1 MASRTGNFGKAPVGR
16 RDFLRS
22 IAAAGSAAVLPAG
35 FGASA
40 ARAAAPG
47 PTAVV
52 IGAGIAGLSA
62 AYELKRAG
70 FRVSIFEK
78 EEYTGGRMR
87 EGWMGPLYGPIH
99 AQGVFKASRE
109 MLALADEVGVGE
121 GLDGISEDYM
131 VENGVG
137 VYNVSSRFHVDE
149 VANVPGISEETKRLL
164 PRLQAD
170 LDRIQ
175 QQVDPCSMASGA
187 EFDDETLTQYYE
199 RVLGKQAGSEVLRYW
214 VEPVLDWFGWPADST
229 SKIALLSWYGQ
240 QQSDFVS
247 PRGGIG
253 VLTRRLGELLNVQ
266 HEVTV
271 QFVTPPDST
280 GRHTIHYLTPELE
293 RRSMT
298 PDVVVCAT
306 EGRYIDRLVQ
316 GLTPKQK
323 TFFNSVFTTT
333 SAVMFYIL
341 DEKAAPNATIGE
353 NYIPSHPD
361 PIKRRVNGWNVS
373 PADPT
378 NHNRPANIRMDLTQ
392 PEIQVW
398 QASNK
403 TLPDYCAPLIKYL
416 YPAFDMKNV
425 VDTVNYTC
433 DHLIYMPV
441 GFCRQMA
448 DVLRDQEKQRRGLYF
463 AGEYIAGGHTGAA
476 CASGRTVGRLIA
488 KHWKT

>member
-1 MASRTGNFGKAPVGR
+1 MAGRAGSNNQSPSSR
-16 RDFLRS
+16 RDVLKG
-22 IAAAGSAAVLPAG
+22 IAAAGSIAVLPTG
-35 FGASA
+35 FGARL

-78 EEYTGGRMR
+78 ENYTGGRMR

-109 MLALADEVGVGE
+109 MLALADEVGVGD

-137 VYNVSSRFHVDE
+137 VYNVSSRFHADE
-149 VANVPGISEETKRLL
+149 VGKVPGMSDDTKRLL

-170 LDRIQ
+170 LDLIQ
-175 QQVDPCSMASGA
+175 QQVDPCLMATGA
-187 EFDDETLTQYYE
+187 AFDDETLAQYYE
-199 RVLGKQAGSEVLRYW
+199 RVLGKEAGGEVLRYW
-214 VEPVLDWFGWPADST
+214 VEPILDWFSWPAKST

-253 VLTRRLGELLNVQ
+253 VLTRRLGDLLNVQ

-271 QFVTPPDST
+271 QSVTPADSA

-293 RRSMT
+293 RRSIT
-298 PDVVVCAT
+298 PDIVVCAT
-306 EGRYIDRLVQ
+306 EGRYVDKIVQ
-316 GLTPKQK
+316 GLTPKQS

-341 DEKAAPNATIGE
+341 DEKAAPNAVIGE

-361 PIKRRVNGWNVS
+361 PIKRRINGWAVS

-378 NHNRPANIRMDLTQ
+378 NHNRPANIRITLSH
-392 PEIQVW
+392 PEVPVW
-398 QASNK
+398 QSSNK
-403 TLPDYCAPLIKYL
+403 TLPEYCEPLIKHV
-416 YPAFDMKNV
+416 YPAFDMNNV
-425 VDTVNYTC
+425 VDIVNYTC
-433 DHLIYMPV
+433 DHLIYMPI
-441 GFCRQMA
+441 GYCRQMA
-448 DVLRDQEKQRRGLYF
+448 EVLRDQEKERRGLYF
-463 AGEYIAGGHTGAA
+463 AGEYIAGAHTGAA

-488 KHWKT
+488 KQWKA